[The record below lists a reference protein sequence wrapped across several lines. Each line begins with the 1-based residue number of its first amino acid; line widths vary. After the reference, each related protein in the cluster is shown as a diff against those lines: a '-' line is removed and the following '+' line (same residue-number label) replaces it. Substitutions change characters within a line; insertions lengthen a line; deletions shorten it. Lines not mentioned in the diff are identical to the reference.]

1 MRQKAKEFKYYLCN
15 KIFILSLQ
23 RFILYYILY
32 TALLAGVAVA
42 LPHLFPNVK
51 LLANKFWLVFGFLS
65 VLTLIAYVLAF
76 IGIKRNPE
84 TGVMAIMGSIVL
96 KMLFSMAFVLIYSL
110 NHKGKD
116 ILFIFNFF
124 SLYLLFTFFEIYG
137 LLRNL
142 RHQNK

>member
-1 MRQKAKEFKYYLCN
+1 M
-15 KIFILSLQ
+15 SLQ
-23 RFILYYILY
+23 KFILYYLLY
-32 TALLAGVAVA
+32 TALLAGIAIL
-42 LPHLFPNVK
+42 LPQLFPMAK

-65 VLTLIAYVLAF
+65 VLTFIAYVLAF

-96 KMLFSMAFVLIYSL
+96 KMLFSMAFVLIYSM
-110 NHKGKD
+110 NNKGKD
-116 ILFIFNFF
+116 LVFVFNFF
-124 SLYLLFTFFEIYG
+124 SLYLLFTFFEIYV

>member
-1 MRQKAKEFKYYLCN
+1 MAKKTIPLPKN
-15 KIFILSLQ
+15 IKLSIPKFIL
-23 RFILYYILY
+23 FYIIY
-32 TALLAGVAVA
+32 AAVLAGIAIA
-42 LPHLFPNVK
+42 LPFLFPNVK
-51 LLANKFWLVFGFLS
+51 LLADKFWLVFGFLGG
-65 VLTLIAYVLAF
+65 LTFIAYIVAF

-84 TGVMAIMGSIVL
+84 SGVLAIMGSIAI

-116 ILFIFNFF
+116 IVFVLNFF
-124 SLYLLFTFFEIYG
+124 SLYLLFTCFEIYW

>member
-1 MRQKAKEFKYYLCN
+1 VV
-15 KIFILSLQ
+15 
-23 RFILYYILY
+23 Y
-32 TALLAGVAVA
+32 TAVLAGIAIA
-42 LPHLFPNVK
+42 LPFLFSDTK
-51 LLANKFWLVFGFLS
+51 LLANKFWLVFSFLG
-65 VLTLIAYVLAF
+65 VLTFIAYVVAF

-84 TGVMAIMGSIVL
+84 TGVLAIMGSIAI

-116 ILFIFNFF
+116 VVFVLNFF
-124 SLYLLFTFFEIYG
+124 SLYLLFTCFEIYS

>member
-1 MRQKAKEFKYYLCN
+1 MQEN
-15 KIFILSLQ
+15 FILSLL
-23 RFILYYILY
+23 RFILYYLLY
-32 TALLAGVAVA
+32 TALLAGIAIA
-42 LPHLFPNVK
+42 LPHLFPTVK

-65 VLTLIAYVLAF
+65 GLTFVAYILAF
-76 IGIKRNPE
+76 LGIKRNPE
-84 TGVMAIMGSIVL
+84 TGVLAIMGSIAV

-110 NHKGKD
+110 NNKGKD
-116 ILFIFNFF
+116 LVFVFNFF